1 MPEKK
6 QNVVAVIPAR
16 GGSKG
21 VPGKNIKLLGGK
33 PLISYVLEAA
43 KKCQLIDRIIVSTDD
58 EQIAEVAKKYGAE
71 VPFMRPAE
79 LAEDATPTELVLK
92 HAVEWLEQ
100 NEKYKTDIVVFFQL
114 TDLPRTK
121 GLIEKVVSRILED
134 DSLDSVFVAT
144 CTRKNYWRKT
154 STTFT

>member
-100 NEKYKTDIVVFFQL
+100 NEK
-114 TDLPRTK
+114 
-121 GLIEKVVSRILED
+121 SRLSFSRD
-134 DSLDSVFVAT
+134 FS
-144 CTRKNYWRKT
+144 KQN
-154 STTFT
+154 